1 MYCVFEEIWYRFEEQ
16 NSSSILF
23 DCIGE
28 YSLALLYKQKSVDLK
43 LISFFSFTFRVVAES
58 VIVTGTIC
66 FIFNSDHWIDDL
78 LEKVR
83 DNYHV
88 FMIEGYGMII
98 LANSLI
104 MVFYLLMDFIL

>member
-1 MYCVFEEIWYRFEEQ
+1 M
-16 NSSSILF
+16 
-23 DCIGE
+23 
-28 YSLALLYKQKSVDLK
+28 K
-43 LISFFSFTFRVVAES
+43 LISFFSLNCRVVAES

-88 FMIEGYGMII
+88 FMVEGYGMII

-104 MVFYLLMDFIL
+104 MVFDLLIVYNCRLWMS

>member
-1 MYCVFEEIWYRFEEQ
+1 M
-16 NSSSILF
+16 
-23 DCIGE
+23 
-28 YSLALLYKQKSVDLK
+28 ALLYKQKSVDLK
-43 LISFFSFTFRVVAES
+43 LISFFSLNCRVVAES

-88 FMIEGYGMII
+88 FMVEGYGMII

-104 MVFYLLMDFIL
+104 MVFDLLITFKL

>member
-1 MYCVFEEIWYRFEEQ
+1 M
-16 NSSSILF
+16 
-23 DCIGE
+23 
-28 YSLALLYKQKSVDLK
+28 K
-43 LISFFSFTFRVVAES
+43 LISFFSLNCRVVAES
-58 VIVTGTIC
+58 IIVTGTIC

-88 FMIEGYGMII
+88 FMVEGYGMII

-104 MVFYLLMDFIL
+104 MVFDLLIVFEL

>member
-1 MYCVFEEIWYRFEEQ
+1 M
-16 NSSSILF
+16 
-23 DCIGE
+23 
-28 YSLALLYKQKSVDLK
+28 K
-43 LISFFSFTFRVVAES
+43 LISFFSLNCRVVAES

-88 FMIEGYGMII
+88 FMVEGYGMII

-104 MVFYLLMDFIL
+104 MVFDLLITFKL

>member
-1 MYCVFEEIWYRFEEQ
+1 M
-16 NSSSILF
+16 
-23 DCIGE
+23 
-28 YSLALLYKQKSVDLK
+28 K
-43 LISFFSFTFRVVAES
+43 LISFFSLNCRVVAES
-58 VIVTGTIC
+58 IIVTGTIC

-88 FMIEGYGMII
+88 FMVEGYGMII

-104 MVFYLLMDFIL
+104 MVFDLLIIFKL

>member
-1 MYCVFEEIWYRFEEQ
+1 M
-16 NSSSILF
+16 
-23 DCIGE
+23 
-28 YSLALLYKQKSVDLK
+28 K
-43 LISFFSFTFRVVAES
+43 LISFFSFTFRVVTES

-104 MVFYLLMDFIL
+104 MVFDLLIIFKL

>member
-1 MYCVFEEIWYRFEEQ
+1 M
-16 NSSSILF
+16 
-23 DCIGE
+23 
-28 YSLALLYKQKSVDLK
+28 K
-43 LISFFSFTFRVVAES
+43 LISFFSLNCRVVAES

-88 FMIEGYGMII
+88 FMVEGYGMII

-104 MVFYLLMDFIL
+104 MVFDLLMFFYTVGYG

>member
-1 MYCVFEEIWYRFEEQ
+1 M
-16 NSSSILF
+16 
-23 DCIGE
+23 
-28 YSLALLYKQKSVDLK
+28 K
-43 LISFFSFTFRVVAES
+43 LISFFSLNCRVVAES

-88 FMIEGYGMII
+88 FMVEGYGMII

-104 MVFYLLMDFIL
+104 MVFDLLIIFKL